1 MSCTWLTP
9 GEAAERIKVTK
20 SSVYRWLRMGQL
32 KGHVTPGGQVRIC
45 EADLDLAERKLD
57 GSHN

>member
-9 GEAAERIKVTK
+9 GEAAEKIKVTK

-32 KGHVTPGGQVRIC
+32 KGHVTPGGRVRIC
-45 EADLDLAERKLD
+45 EADLDLAEKRPKH
-57 GSHN
+57 G